1 MYVSID
7 GIEVSLQD
15 LVSSAKIQATRDKL
29 KSAQLARSKKYG
41 IKVQGGSLT
50 IPAKLA
56 RMGAKENDF
65 ADPVHFSYPVW
76 LSRTKDNITPAQLSQ
91 VRNALPRFEQNKNAY
106 DAKSRAAVLRRI
118 DESRKKFEV
127 GEYSKTQKSEDEL
140 TIDFELLEKNEEKR
154 LVTGIALIPNQIDSQ
169 GDIVSPEQIE
179 IAAHSFLKDSRLI
192 DLQHVEVANPSRA
205 TVVESWLAPIDL
217 QIGSKLITKGSWIV
231 TTYIPDDMIWKDVRE
246 GKYNG
251 YSIRGLGKRKLI

>member
-29 KSAQLARSKKYG
+29 KSSQMARSKKYG

-76 LSRTKDNITPAQLSQ
+76 LSRTKDNITSAQLSQ
-91 VRNALPRFEQNKNAY
+91 VRNALARFEQNKNAY
-106 DAKSRAAVLRRI
+106 DPKSRAAVLRRI
-118 DESRKKFEV
+118 DEARKKFEV
-127 GEYSKTQKSEDEL
+127 GDYSKAVKSEDEEDKF
-140 TIDFELLEKNEEKR
+140 TVSFE
-154 LVTGIALIPNQIDSQ
+154 
-169 GDIVSPEQIE
+169 
-179 IAAHSFLKDSRLI
+179 FF
-192 DLQHVEVANPSRA
+192 
-205 TVVESWLAPIDL
+205 
-217 QIGSKLITKGSWIV
+217 
-231 TTYIPDDMIWKDVRE
+231 
-246 GKYNG
+246 
-251 YSIRGLGKRKLI
+251 